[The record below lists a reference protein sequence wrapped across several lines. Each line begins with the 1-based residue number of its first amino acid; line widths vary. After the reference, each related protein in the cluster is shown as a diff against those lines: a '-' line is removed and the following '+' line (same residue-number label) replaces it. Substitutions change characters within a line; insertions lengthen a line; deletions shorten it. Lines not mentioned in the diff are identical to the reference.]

1 MILYFSA
8 TGNSKYIAET
18 IAKSMNDECMSIVSC
33 IRENRYC
40 FENEK
45 VLGIVSPTYF
55 WRLPR
60 IVAMFL
66 ENIQM
71 INCAYTFCVFSYGTT
86 TGSVTHFTKKLMQK
100 NNHMFD
106 AYYSV
111 MMPDTWTPMFDLTN
125 QKKVDAKLSEGEN
138 QLQHIITK
146 IQTETNGDF
155 VEGKLPVCI
164 CVLPSFY
171 MYHTERKTKHLSIN
185 KDVCIGCG
193 LCAKK
198 CPVQAIV
205 MKDGYPVWIEN
216 ECEMCL
222 GCLHR
227 CPMFAI
233 QYGNG
238 KTNKHGQ
245 YRNPNT
251 TI

>member
-18 IAKSMNDECMSIVSC
+18 IAKSMNDECMSIVTC
-33 IRENRYC
+33 INEKRYC

-45 VLGIVSPTYF
+45 VLGVVSPTYF

-60 IVAMFL
+60 IVAAFL

-71 INCAYTFCVFSYGTT
+71 KNCAYTFFVLSYGTT
-86 TGSVTHFTKKLMQK
+86 TGSAVHFTEKLMQE
-100 NNHMFD
+100 NNQKFD

-111 MMPDTWTPMFDLTN
+111 IMPDTWTPMFDLTD
-125 QKKVDAKLSEGEN
+125 QKKVDAKLNEGEQ
-138 QLQHIITK
+138 QLQDIIQK
-146 IQTETNGDF
+146 IQSNSNGDF
-155 VEGKLPVCI
+155 AKGKLPVLI
-164 CVLPSFY
+164 TALPSLY
-171 MYHTERKTKHLSIN
+171 MYHTERKTKYLSVN
-185 KDVCIGCG
+185 KDICIGCG
-193 LCAKK
+193 FCAKK
-198 CPVQAIV
+198 CPVQAIA
-205 MKDGYPVWIEN
+205 MKDGYPVWKEK

-227 CPMFAI
+227 CPKFAI

>member
-1 MILYFSA
+1 
-8 TGNSKYIAET
+8 
-18 IAKSMNDECMSIVSC
+18 
-33 IRENRYC
+33 
-40 FENEK
+40 
-45 VLGIVSPTYF
+45 
-55 WRLPR
+55 
-60 IVAMFL
+60 
-66 ENIQM
+66 
-71 INCAYTFCVFSYGTT
+71 
-86 TGSVTHFTKKLMQK
+86 
-100 NNHMFD
+100 MFD

-111 MMPDTWTPMFDLTN
+111 MMPDTWTPMFDLTY
-125 QKKVDAKLSEGEN
+125 QKKIDEGEN

-146 IQTETNGDF
+146 IQTKTNGDF
-155 VEGKLPVCI
+155 VKGKLPVCI

-171 MYHTERKTKHLSIN
+171 MYHAERKTKHLSVN

-205 MKDGYPVWIEN
+205 MKDGCPVWIEN

>member
-40 FENEK
+40 FKNEK

-100 NNHMFD
+100 KIICLM
-106 AYYSV
+106 
-111 MMPDTWTPMFDLTN
+111 LT
-125 QKKVDAKLSEGEN
+125 
-138 QLQHIITK
+138 
-146 IQTETNGDF
+146 
-155 VEGKLPVCI
+155 
-164 CVLPSFY
+164 
-171 MYHTERKTKHLSIN
+171 
-185 KDVCIGCG
+185 
-193 LCAKK
+193 
-198 CPVQAIV
+198 IV
-205 MKDGYPVWIEN
+205 
-216 ECEMCL
+216 
-222 GCLHR
+222 
-227 CPMFAI
+227 
-233 QYGNG
+233 
-238 KTNKHGQ
+238 
-245 YRNPNT
+245 
-251 TI
+251 